1 MLHSDILI
9 SNHCFIAVK
18 DVDGSCNWMLF
29 RRWNIHMHIHIYIY
43 IWCFYPYTNI
53 CIYTLLLKYTCIH
66 MHKQIYATIYID
78 YYLWYTYIHI
88 HIYIYICI
96 YQYNVLWNCIF
107 IHHLPVHGSHPFV
120 WDTFQWFS
128 GAIFWGYTPSHLGAF
143 ILILH
148 QLSHTPHWQDLPEAK
163 GRMRRTAT
171 RICIGIGAR
180 GLVSVVILNDYVQ
193 TKELSMGI
201 ILYIMGWILFLT
213 RRSSMGIIV
222 YIMG

>member
-1 MLHSDILI
+1 MYI
-9 SNHCFIAVK
+9 C
-18 DVDGSCNWMLF
+18 
-29 RRWNIHMHIHIYIY
+29 IHLGIYYIY
-43 IWCFYPYTNI
+43 FIPI
-53 CIYTLLLKYTCIH
+53 L
-66 MHKQIYATIYID
+66 D
-78 YYLWYTYIHI
+78 TYIHI
-88 HIYIYICI
+88 YIYIYICI

>member
-1 MLHSDILI
+1 
-9 SNHCFIAVK
+9 
-18 DVDGSCNWMLF
+18 
-29 RRWNIHMHIHIYIY
+29 MHIHIYIY
-43 IWCFYPYTNI
+43 MMFLPIYKYMYIYIAPKIHVYTHAQTNI
-53 CIYTLLLKYTCIH
+53 CNYIHKLLFMMYIHIY
-66 MHKQIYATIYID
+66 IYIYMYTIYIYICIHLGI
-78 YYLWYTYIHI
+78 YYIYFIPILDTYIHI
-88 HIYIYICI
+88 YIYIYIYICI